1 MSGFLLSS
9 RTGPG
14 FPSTMSPAEPAEAS
28 PQRLL
33 SLDAF
38 RGLVMSALLCG
49 GILQS
54 LHGIPGWNRLAVQN
68 EHAAWVG
75 CTLWDLIQPS
85 FLFMVGAAMPF
96 SDTRRAAAGESRG
109 SRFAHLFLRS
119 LRLILVGLLL
129 DHVGE
134 SRIQVGFI
142 RVLQQ
147 IAIASWIAFPA
158 LGRPMRFQA
167 TYMAVLLV
175 AYQALWVLN
184 PFNGPGG
191 PWAMEDANLGAA
203 FDRWMLGRNY
213 SHHYVGLNAVPSAAN
228 LVAGILAGT
237 WILRGRAP
245 GGPSPRKVAVGLLVG
260 GLAALLLGVAVAP
273 VSPWIKRLWTP
284 GFALFSAGAAA
295 FGLGILH
302 ALTEVH
308 GWRRWAFPLVVVGSN
323 SLAAYVLAN
332 AFSGWFRDATRAW
345 LSPFQ
350 GFLGPVG
357 FPILQHLAFAVAA
370 WLFLYAL
377 WRRRIFLRA

>member
-1 MSGFLLSS
+1 M
-9 RTGPG
+9 
-14 FPSTMSPAEPAEAS
+14 PSADSDAAP

-49 GILQS
+49 GIFQS
-54 LHGIPGWNRLAVQN
+54 LHGIPGWNWLAVQN
-68 EHAAWVG
+68 EHASWVG
-75 CTLWDLIQPS
+75 CTVWDLLQPA

-96 SDTRRAAAGESRG
+96 SDARRTADGDTRGN
-109 SRFAHLFLRS
+109 RFARLFLRS

-129 DHVGE
+129 DHIGE
-134 SRIQVGFI
+134 SEIRIGFI

-158 LGRPMRFQA
+158 LGRPMGLQA
-167 TYMAVLLV
+167 VFLFGLL
-175 AYQALWVLN
+175 AGYQALWVLN
-184 PFNGPGG
+184 PFNGPNG
-191 PWAMEDANLGAA
+191 PWAMDDANLGTV

-237 WILRGRAP
+237 WILRGRTP
-245 GGPSPRKVAVGLLVG
+245 GGPQPRHVATGLLAG
-260 GLAALLLGVAVAP
+260 GLALMLIGVAVAP
-273 VSPWIKRLWTP
+273 FSPWIKRLWTP

-295 FGLGILH
+295 TGLGLLH
-302 ALTEVH
+302 ALTEAH
-308 GWRRWAFPLVVVGSN
+308 GWRRWTFPLVVVGSN

-350 GFLGPVG
+350 PFLGPVG
-357 FPILQHLAFAVAA
+357 FPILQHLAFACAA
-370 WLFLYAL
+370 WLVLLAL
-377 WRRRIFLRA
+377 WRKRIFLRA